1 MNRALRTIIWLV
13 ALAGAAFGLFKAY
26 QYGFARQGP
35 VQHQSKQKAEPP
47 LVRVA
52 QVTVGTLQ
60 QQVFVTGTVE
70 PDSSARV
77 FAEVAG
83 VLEKFSLPDGTP
95 VEEGGE
101 VQRGDVIAVIEHQ
114 DLKAALEEARAN
126 LQVARSSVK
135 EARVGLEDAE
145 REKGRMEALYAEGIA
160 TEQQRDKAVTAYQ
173 SALARL
179 ELAEDRAK
187 QAEATLER
195 ARLRYEDAT
204 VEAPISG
211 VISKKYVDQG
221 SYVNASTPLV
231 KIINIEHVE
240 VQGGVAGKY
249 FPVLRPGQ
257 TEVRVEV
264 DAYPQ
269 ESLTGTVDR
278 VQPELDPVTRTA
290 WVTVRIP
297 NPGRRLKPGMFAR
310 IQIVVNRKDDAVIVP
325 DAALIG
331 SGNGYEVFV
340 VNDGRVKRR
349 PVRIGMEEGDKNQV
363 VEGLSA
369 GELVVVRGHH
379 LLEDGIEVRVQKEE
393 NAQ

>member
-1 MNRALRTIIWLV
+1 MNRTLRTIIWFV
-13 ALAGAAFGLFKAY
+13 ALAGVAVGLFKAY
-26 QYGFARQGP
+26 QYGFARRVP
-35 VQHQSKQKAEPP
+35 LQHQSKQKAEPP

-60 QQVFVTGTVE
+60 QRVFITGTVE
-70 PDSSARV
+70 PDCSALV

-95 VEEGGE
+95 VEEGVE
-101 VQRGDVIAVIEHQ
+101 VEQGDVIALVEHQ

-145 REKGRMEALYAEGIA
+145 REKNRMEALYAEGIA

-179 ELAEDRAK
+179 ELAEDRVK
-187 QAEATLER
+187 QAEAMLER
-195 ARLRYEDAT
+195 TRLRYEDAT

-211 VISKKYVDQG
+211 IISKKYVDQG
-221 SYVNASTPLV
+221 GYVSASTPLV
-231 KIINIEHVE
+231 KIINIEQVE

-249 FPVLRPGQ
+249 FPVLRPGR
-257 TEVRVEV
+257 TEARVQV
-264 DAYPQ
+264 DAYPE
-269 ESLTGTVDR
+269 ESFTGTVDR
-278 VQPELDPVTRTA
+278 VQPELDPVTRTVR
-290 WVTVRIP
+290 VTVRIP

-310 IQIVVNRKDDAVIVP
+310 IQIVVNKKDNVVIVP
-325 DAALIG
+325 DAALVE
-331 SGNGYEVFV
+331 SENGYEVFV
-340 VNDGRVKRR
+340 VNNGRVKRR
-349 PVRIGMEEGDKNQV
+349 PVRIGMKEGDKNQV

-379 LLEDGIEVRVQKEE
+379 LLKDGMEVRVQKEE
-393 NAQ
+393 DVQ